1 MARTADYSKQSCS
14 IAATL
19 EVVGD
24 PWTLLIVREAFSGV
38 RRFEDWQ
45 TRLGVARNVLAA
57 RLKSLVEHG
66 VLERRRYT
74 ERPPRFE
81 YRLTSKGRD
90 LYPVMMALTAWGDK
104 HAYADC
110 ATPVR
115 MVHTAC
121 GEEIRPVITCAG
133 CGEPVRP
140 TEIRMERRDAP
151 TVGQVLAPKPQAA

>member
-1 MARTADYSKQSCS
+1 MARTADYSSQRCS
-14 IAATL
+14 VAAAL

-24 PWTLLIVREAFSGV
+24 PWTLLIIRDAFSGV

-57 RLKSLVEHG
+57 RLKTLVEHG

-104 HAYADC
+104 HAYAEC
-110 ATPVR
+110 GGPGR
-115 MVHTAC
+115 MVHAAC
-121 GEEIRPVITCAG
+121 GQEIRPVITCAG

-140 TEIRMERRDAP
+140 TELRMQRQDPP
-151 TVGQVLAPKPQAA
+151 TVGEVLKAQAA